1 MDFLNSNFGFNLSLI
16 SLDLI
21 VYKILCSKKEQLYLK
36 IIEISNSKTT
46 PQNSKSNSKSN
57 ISNLIEL
64 KKIAETSPNLFYIEF
79 LLVFPNF
86 VNEIN
91 KLNKSINSNEILVC
105 AYIKLNYSTKE
116 IARYTKSSV
125 RAIESKKFRIRK
137 KLKLTSN
144 DNLNDF
150 LIHLE

>member
-1 MDFLNSNFGFNLSLI
+1 MDSLNTTFGFNFFLI
-16 SLDLI
+16 CIDLI
-21 VYKILCSKKEQLYLK
+21 AYKILCSKKEQLYLK
-36 IIEISNSKTT
+36 IIEISTSKTT

-91 KLNKSINSNEILVC
+91 KLNKSINTNEILVC